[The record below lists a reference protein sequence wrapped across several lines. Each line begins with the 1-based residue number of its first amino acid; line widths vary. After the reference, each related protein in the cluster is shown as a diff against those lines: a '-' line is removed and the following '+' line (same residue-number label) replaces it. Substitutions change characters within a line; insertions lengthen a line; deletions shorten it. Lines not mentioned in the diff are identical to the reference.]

1 MDQEGRRRIE
11 FKRPPPF
18 SDPAPIYRSA
28 HDCAMQAVLHPA
40 DTLPGVSINLHPFS
54 SNLHGVSSNLCHSEE
69 PFLTVPDP
77 DMAKVRRLA
86 QVSRAFTP
94 AAPVDN
100 YSLFAGRLDQ
110 MHACL
115 DAFSQ
120 KGLHIAV
127 YGERGV
133 GKTSLANVLPMI
145 IMGAELPHLGAV
157 RVDCNTNDSYASIW
171 RKVFRELAP
180 LSPSLSEVPDRVTDP
195 EEIRFLLRDLSRE
208 ALIVLDEL
216 DRVEDNE
223 ALSLLADTVKTLSDH
238 GTEVTLMFVG
248 VAKSIDHLLGEHE
261 SIVRNLRQIP
271 IQRMSRDELETLLEK
286 GFGQVE
292 GLAVAEQATNRIISA
307 AEGLPHFAHLLGLG
321 AGHAAVSDDRCVV
334 EQGDVERAEADAV
347 RTHSMFSEYRRATDS
362 PQPGHLFEQVLLACA
377 YAPRDGVGYFRAGDV
392 RRPLSDIVGRPVTF
406 PQFQRHLAELS
417 GDRQTLY
424 REGEPRH
431 RAYRF
436 RNPLFQPFV
445 KMTARAKSL
454 ISDELAAQLQEQQAA
469 NSAPVLF

>member
-1 MDQEGRRRIE
+1 M
-11 FKRPPPF
+11 
-18 SDPAPIYRSA
+18 
-28 HDCAMQAVLHPA
+28 
-40 DTLPGVSINLHPFS
+40 
-54 SNLHGVSSNLCHSEE
+54 
-69 PFLTVPDP
+69 TVPDP

-110 MHACL
+110 MHECL

-157 RVDCNTNDSYASIW
+157 RVDCNTNDTYASLW
-171 RKVFRELAP
+171 RKVFRELTA
-180 LSPSLSEVPDRVTDP
+180 LSPSLSDVPDQVSDP
-195 EEIRFLLRDLSRE
+195 EEIRFLLRDLGRE

-238 GTEVTLMFVG
+238 GTDVTLMFVG
-248 VAKSIDHLLGEHE
+248 VAASVEHLLGEHE
-261 SIVRNLRQIP
+261 SVVRNVRQVP
-271 IQRMSRDELETLLEK
+271 MQRMSRDELETLLEK
-286 GFGQVE
+286 GFGQVDGLSVTE
-292 GLAVAEQATNRIISA
+292 GATNRIINA

-321 AGHAAVSDDRCVV
+321 AGRAAVSDDRSVV
-334 EQGDVERAEADAV
+334 EQRDVDRAEAGAIQA
-347 RTHSMFSEYRRATDS
+347 HSMFSEYRRATDS

-392 RRPLSDIVGRPVTF
+392 RRPLSEIVERPMGI
-406 PQFQRHLAELS
+406 PQFQRHLTELS
-417 GDRQTLY
+417 GDRQTLN
-424 REGEPRH
+424 REGEPRR

-445 KMTARAKSL
+445 KMTARAKGL
-454 ISDELAAQLQEQQAA
+454 ISHELAAQLQDQQAA
-469 NSAPVLF
+469 SSGLGWV

>member
-1 MDQEGRRRIE
+1 
-11 FKRPPPF
+11 
-18 SDPAPIYRSA
+18 
-28 HDCAMQAVLHPA
+28 
-40 DTLPGVSINLHPFS
+40 
-54 SNLHGVSSNLCHSEE
+54 
-69 PFLTVPDP
+69 
-77 DMAKVRRLA
+77 MAKVRRLA

-171 RKVFRELAP
+171 RKVFRELAA
-180 LSPSLSEVPDRVTDP
+180 LSPSLSEVPGRVTDP

-248 VAKSIDHLLGEHE
+248 VAESVEHLLGEHE
-261 SIVRNLRQIP
+261 SIVRNVRQIP
-271 IQRMSRDELETLLEK
+271 MQRMSRDELETLLEK
-286 GFGQVE
+286 GFGQVD
-292 GLAVAEQATNRIISA
+292 GLTVAERATNRIISA

-321 AGHAAVSDDRCVV
+321 AGHAAVSDDRSVV

-406 PQFQRHLAELS
+406 PQFQRHLVELS

-445 KMTARAKSL
+445 KMTARAKGL
-454 ISDELAAQLQEQQAA
+454 ISDELAAQLQEQQVA
-469 NSAPVLF
+469 NSAPVLV